1 MAAPV
6 GLIHND
12 PAVVPGTHALVIGV
26 GTYPHLQGGQA
37 QGRRTDGLGQL
48 SSPPISAR
56 RIAEWLLG
64 EYHCPDR
71 PLASLALLTS
81 EVRSAPFRNVRSGL
95 EHKVARADIG
105 RIATAVEQWYARG
118 DTDAGNR
125 MIFYFCGHGTA
136 QGEDMALLAR
146 DFSLD
151 APNPLNGALDFRQ
164 LVNGL
169 RRCRA
174 DEQLFFVDACRS
186 GSDLLISQFGG
197 GTFAGVVPRLGGGPP
212 RPDAMTYYSTLAGE
226 EAYARSGEVSLF
238 TAALLKALRG
248 AAGDRFADN
257 DPWRVSTMRLQQA
270 ISHFLRQPTFAGAV
284 SRVQRPTINGAA
296 EFMVHE
302 LVGPPLVPV
311 YVGCLPQHS
320 NGTAKF
326 TCRQAGG
333 RPQRR
338 RAADLDPQDPDRPW
352 VVDLA
357 LGTYEFE
364 ARVDTGDVRKRTG
377 DVRPMFTRIDLEK
390 KP

>member
-1 MAAPV
+1 M
-6 GLIHND
+6 
-12 PAVVPGTHALVIGV
+12 
-26 GTYPHLQGGQA
+26 
-37 QGRRTDGLGQL
+37 
-48 SSPPISAR
+48 
-56 RIAEWLLG
+56 
-64 EYHCPDR
+64 
-71 PLASLALLTS
+71 
-81 EVRSAPFRNVRSGL
+81 RSAPFRNVRSGL
-95 EHKVARADIG
+95 EHKVAHADIG

-284 SRVQRPTINGAA
+284 SRVQRPRSTGRLSSWSTSSWDHRSSPSTSDACRSTPTAPRSSPAA
-296 EFMVHE
+296 RPA
-302 LVGPPLVPV
+302 VG
-311 YVGCLPQHS
+311 HS
-320 NGTAKF
+320 A
-326 TCRQAGG
+326 AGP
-333 RPQRR
+333 RTSTRR
-338 RAADLDPQDPDRPW
+338 
-352 VVDLA
+352 
-357 LGTYEFE
+357 T
-364 ARVDTGDVRKRTG
+364 RTG
-377 DVRPMFTRIDLEK
+377 RGW
-390 KP
+390 